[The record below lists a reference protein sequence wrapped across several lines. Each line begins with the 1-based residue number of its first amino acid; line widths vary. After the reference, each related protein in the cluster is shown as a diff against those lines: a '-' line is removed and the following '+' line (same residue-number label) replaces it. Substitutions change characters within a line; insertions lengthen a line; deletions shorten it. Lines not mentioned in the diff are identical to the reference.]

1 MENLELPM
9 CLLDWDDMGKSHR
22 HYVDIYIPSKN
33 KCIEVKSTWTLKMKK
48 DSVFEKQLAAKELGF
63 NYEICVYDCKG
74 NKVEIFL

>member
-33 KCIEVKSTWTLKMKK
+33 KCIEVKST
-48 DSVFEKQLAAKELGF
+48 
-63 NYEICVYDCKG
+63 
-74 NKVEIFL
+74 